1 MTVTVDR
8 MSRYWSELA
17 GVTGGRQFVSRR
29 IEEAAQ
35 LDVHAALRVI
45 DGSPC
50 LLVDLPDPGRFMDAE
65 FEVGG
70 MRLARAAGEEGQ
82 LLVLSLEDRA
92 RRDLFATLCAD
103 ILTFSAGADG
113 GQFFPVLLK
122 RLDAWRLFL
131 RSLTSGM
138 DRSEII
144 GLLGELHVLSAL
156 LPEAPEM
163 LATWRAPDE
172 GLHDFENAGHALEVK
187 TSTGPG
193 SRVRIS
199 TLDQLDVSGLDRLD
213 LMHVRLV
220 ESPQGQTMDELIAVI
235 DGLLGSHAMRRDFS
249 NALLRR
255 GLQPDDAAART
266 GVRSRLQ
273 QFVCYGITDTF
284 PRLTRVAVPAP
295 VVDASYSLD
304 LSAVQG
310 FVTPS
315 SMAINAYLSRS
326 S

>member
-1 MTVTVDR
+1 MTVTVER
-8 MSRYWSELA
+8 MTRYWAELA
-17 GVTGGRQFVSRR
+17 GATGGRQFVSRR

-35 LDVHAALRVI
+35 LDVHAALRVL

-50 LLVDLPDPGRFMDAE
+50 LLFDLPDPGRVADAG

-82 LLVLSLEDRA
+82 LLVLSLEDRG

-103 ILTFSAGADG
+103 LLNFSAGTEA
-113 GQFFPVLLK
+113 GQPFTVLLD
-122 RLDAWRLFL
+122 RLEAWRLFL
-131 RSLTSGM
+131 RSLASGM

-144 GLLGELHVLSAL
+144 GLLGELYVLSTL
-156 LPEAPEM
+156 LPDAPEL
-163 LATWRAPDE
+163 LATWRAPDD

-187 TSTGPG
+187 TTTGPG

-199 TLDQLDVSGLDRLD
+199 TLDQLDVTGLDRLD

-220 ESPQGQTMDELIAVI
+220 ESPQGQTMDELIATI
-235 DGLLGSHAMRRDFS
+235 DGLLGSPAMRRDFS
-249 NALLRR
+249 NGLLRR

-273 QFVCYGITDTF
+273 QIVCYGIVDAF
-284 PRLTRVAVPAP
+284 PRLTRAAVPAP
-295 VVDASYSLD
+295 IIDASYALD

-310 FVTPS
+310 FAGPS
-315 SMAINAYLSRS
+315 STTIDAYRSRS
-326 S
+326 T

>member
-1 MTVTVDR
+1 MTVSVDR
-8 MSRYWSELA
+8 MSRYWSDLA

-35 LDVHAALRVI
+35 LDVHAALRAI

-50 LLVDLPDPGRFMDAE
+50 LLFDLPNPERVADAG

-70 MRLARAAGEEGQ
+70 MRFARAAGENGQ

-113 GQFFPVLLK
+113 SQAFAVLLD
-122 RLDAWRLFL
+122 RLEAWRLFL
-131 RSLTSGM
+131 RSLATGM
-138 DRSEII
+138 DRSEVI
-144 GLLGELHVLSAL
+144 GLLGELHVLSTL
-156 LPEAPEM
+156 LPDAPQM
-163 LATWRAPDE
+163 LATWRAPND
-172 GLHDFENAGHALEVK
+172 GLHDFENAGHALEIK
-187 TSTGPG
+187 TTTGPG

-199 TLDQLDVSGLDRLD
+199 NLDQLDVSGLDRLD

-220 ESPQGQTMDELIAVI
+220 ESPQGQTMDELIDVI
-235 DGLLGSHAMRRDFS
+235 DGLLGSHGERRDFS

-266 GVRSRLQ
+266 GLRSRLQ
-273 QFVCYGITDTF
+273 LIDCYGIIDTF
-284 PRLTRVAVPAP
+284 PRLTRIAVPAP
-295 VVDASYSLD
+295 IVDASYSLD

-310 FVTPS
+310 FAGPS
-315 SMAINAYLSRS
+315 SVAIDAYRSRFS
-326 S
+326 